1 METVPLGQAV
11 QGGFTKEEG
20 KGQVRHAAFGVVEIE
35 EDSEAYIGAEK
46 HSNNTGELTGLH
58 SAILRARTRPR
69 GGGAE
74 EICSDSLYAINMTTG
89 KWMPRKAQ
97 NQRIVSVLR
106 KEWRQLGKQRPGEV
120 RMRHVRS
127 HVKVPGN
134 EAADWLAARGVVD
147 TQTNSQTNS
156 QTNPQDREAKTTKE
170 TTRWIKK
177 WVATQTAAATAH
189 SRSNAPR
196 GSRHNSP
203 NSSPHAL
210 SKVAEPR
217 GIG

>member
-1 METVPLGQAV
+1 MHTSGRRSTQTTRANLRDC
-11 QGGFTKEEG
+11 T
-20 KGQVRHAAFGVVEIE
+20 
-35 EDSEAYIGAEK
+35 
-46 HSNNTGELTGLH
+46 H
-58 SAILRARTRPR
+58 SAILRARARPR

-97 NQRIVSVLR
+97 NRRIVGALR
-106 KEWRQLGKQRPGEV
+106 KEWRQLEKQRPGEV

-134 EAADWLAARGVVD
+134 ETADWLASRGVMDV
-147 TQTNSQTNS
+147 QTNSQANAQTHSRTNS
-156 QTNPQDREAKTTKE
+156 RNREAPPTKQTTRETATTKQATE
-170 TTRWIKK
+170 WIKK
-177 WVATQTAAATAH
+177 WVATQTPAAATAH
-189 SRSNAPR
+189 DRSNASG
-196 GSRHNSP
+196 GSRHTCNPP